1 MSNHPDADAEQHT
14 TRGLERALREL
25 EALIRE
31 GERLLARSP
40 RLAAAWRDEAFKK
53 MLRSVCELPPLAPAE
68 RADFED
74 TRPASLVLPMAAAQA
89 RPSHRNADH
98 A

>member
-1 MSNHPDADAEQHT
+1 MPTDADPEQQSA
-14 TRGLERALREL
+14 RGLERALREL

-40 RLAAAWRDEAFKK
+40 RIAADWPDEAFTK
-53 MLRSVCELPPLAPAE
+53 MLRALTQPALE
-68 RADFED
+68 PITHADFED
-74 TRPASLVLPMAAAQA
+74 TRPASLH
-89 RPSHRNADH
+89 RPSPAVLARAPYRNADH

>member
-1 MSNHPDADAEQHT
+1 MPTDPDAEQQT
-14 TRGLERALREL
+14 ARGLERALREL

-40 RLAAAWRDEAFKK
+40 RIAAAWRDEAFDR
-53 MLRSVCELPPLAPAE
+53 MLRRICQPSLEPFE
-68 RADFED
+68 HGEFED
-74 TRPASLVLPMAAAQA
+74 TRPASLYRPLPAAT
-89 RPSHRNADH
+89 PVTSHRNADH